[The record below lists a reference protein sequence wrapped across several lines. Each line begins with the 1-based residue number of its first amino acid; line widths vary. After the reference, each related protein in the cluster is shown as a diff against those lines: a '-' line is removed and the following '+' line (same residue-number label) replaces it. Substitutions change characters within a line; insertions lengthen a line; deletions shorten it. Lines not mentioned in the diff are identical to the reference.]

1 MIVADRR
8 GIAGW
13 IIPRDVPPVRYAGA
27 DKNRQQGSETSSTGA
42 GTK

>member
-13 IIPRDVPPVRYAGA
+13 IIPRDVPPVRCAGA
-27 DKNRQQGSETSSTGA
+27 DKNRQQGSETSGTGA
-42 GTK
+42 RTK